1 VSRVRHPGTPPI
13 PAVAAVRAP
22 AMRTRT
28 KIAAAAIAATVSAG
42 AAVALTASGA
52 GAAES
57 HLVTVCNQ
65 LTDPATTVD
74 FWADVPNAAHSL
86 ALGPGQCTGPAPL
99 PAGMRVVIGINTG
112 WGGFSTSSDV
122 PGNMIIYIKS
132 PDGSTNGMY
141 AEAHVF

>member
-1 VSRVRHPGTPPI
+1 
-13 PAVAAVRAP
+13 
-22 AMRTRT
+22 MKTRT
-28 KIAAAAIAATVSAG
+28 KIAAATVAATVGAG

-57 HLVTVCNQ
+57 NLITVCNQ
-65 LTDPATTVD
+65 LTDPATLVD
-74 FWADVPNAAHSL
+74 FSADVPDATHSL
-86 ALGPGQCTGPAPL
+86 AAGPGQCTGPAPL
-99 PAGMRVVIGINTG
+99 PAGMRVVVGINTG